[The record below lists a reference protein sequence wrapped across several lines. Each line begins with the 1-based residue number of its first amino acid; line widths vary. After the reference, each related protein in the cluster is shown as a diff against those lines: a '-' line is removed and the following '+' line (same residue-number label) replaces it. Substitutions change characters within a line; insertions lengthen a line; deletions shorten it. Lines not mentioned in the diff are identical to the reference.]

1 MATELS
7 KQYDPHEAQKKWL
20 AFWKDRNYFH
30 SEPDRNRQPFCIVI
44 PPPNVTGA
52 LHLGHALNNTLQDIL
67 IRWKRMQG
75 YNALWIPGTD
85 HAGIGTQAVVER
97 RLLEEEKKTRHDLGR
112 QALVERIW
120 AWKNVYERRILGQ

>member
-7 KQYDPHEAQKKWL
+7 KQYDPQEAQKKWL
-20 AFWKDRNYFH
+20 QFWTDRKYFH
-30 SEPDRNRQPFCIVI
+30 SEPDTKRECFSIVI

-75 YNALWIPGTD
+75 FNALWLPGTD
-85 HAGIGTQAVVER
+85 HAGIATQAMVER
-97 RLLEEEKKTRHDLGR
+97 RIRDTEKKTRHDLGR
-112 QALVERIW
+112 D
-120 AWKNVYERRILGQ
+120 